1 MQIFLFNI
9 KSVLHTFWQ
18 HFYACV
24 EWTINLKVNTY
35 VFVCTY
41 PVHVPYIYELGFKLA
56 HVHCDKHCP
65 HEWLVEQPGF

>member
-24 EWTINLKVNTY
+24 EWTIITY
-35 VFVCTY
+35 LYNVHAY

-65 HEWLVEQPGF
+65 HEWLVEQLGF